1 MWPEGFRSAVA
12 LTIDL
17 DFETA
22 WEFKDPDYES
32 RPLGL
37 SMARYGPNVGVPLLL
52 SMLDDLGVQATF
64 FVPGKSAETF
74 PEAVRS
80 VVDAGHE
87 IAVHGYTHD
96 PPNGFTREQE
106 EEQLRRALKVLQGFG
121 AEVIGYRAPFY
132 EISVH
137 TIDLL
142 QEHGLSYSS
151 NLMDDFKPY
160 RHPNSRIVELPVHW
174 IMDDWLQF
182 KHGLDDWLEP
192 NATCA
197 KVRELWM
204 DEFLGIRAHGGLFV
218 LTLHPQVIGRPSR
231 IEMLKGLIEDMASHK
246 DVWLTTCGAI
256 TKQVPVSD

>member
-1 MWPEGFRSAVA
+1 MWPEGFRCAVA

-121 AEVIGYRAPFY
+121 TEVIGYRAPFY
-132 EISVH
+132 EVSVH
-137 TIDLL
+137 TIGLL

-151 NLMDDFKPY
+151 GSWTTGSSSSTGWMTGWSRMRPVP
-160 RHPNSRIVELPVHW
+160 RSGNS
-174 IMDDWLQF
+174 
-182 KHGLDDWLEP
+182 G
-192 NATCA
+192 
-197 KVRELWM
+197 WM
-204 DEFLGIRAHGGLFV
+204 
-218 LTLHPQVIGRPSR
+218 SSS
-231 IEMLKGLIEDMASHK
+231 ASAR
-246 DVWLTTCGAI
+246 TEA
-256 TKQVPVSD
+256 SSS